1 MGQELNPAKLIIEQ
15 AMQRQK
21 RVQRIYVLLFVGLL
35 MTCAFAMLLV
45 VGFPGWTA
53 FSGSAATKSL
63 VAGLVLVVHYLF
75 VVGLMQK
82 FWLHRDIHRLF
93 SLIAALVPL
102 ALVMYLFDF
111 DAQYS
116 LLGAVVYCGSSMTI
130 MSVLAVILWAVFL
143 VGDLPAQ
150 VLKNSW
156 YFRLFGLQ
164 TGLFATLVIHF
175 SCEKRDLVHA
185 TVHVLYAWGLAYLTY
200 RFATA
205 FYRAWLKTSFK
216 G

>member
-1 MGQELNPAKLIIEQ
+1 
-15 AMQRQK
+15 MQRQK
-21 RVQRIYVLLFVGLL
+21 KAKRIYGFLFVGVL
-35 MTCAFAMLLV
+35 MACAFAMLIA

-63 VAGLVLVVHYLF
+63 LSGLALLVHYLF
-75 VVGLMQK
+75 VVGLMQRLR
-82 FWLHRDIHRLF
+82 LHQDVQRVF
-93 SLIAALVPL
+93 SLITAIVPL
-102 ALVMYLFDF
+102 ALVVYLFDF

-116 LLGAVVYCGSSMTI
+116 VLGAVVYCGSSMTI

-150 VLKNSW
+150 VAKNSW

-185 TVHVLYAWGLAYLTY
+185 SVHVLYAWVLAYIAY
-200 RFATA
+200 RFTKS
-205 FYRAWLKTSFK
+205 FYRAWLKTSSK
-216 G
+216 V